1 MTSDW
6 QLWSTYLWR
15 RVGLL
20 VDVPR
25 EGKENLK
32 KNKTYCVQYKIACIF
47 VFTNF
52 SWPPGKRYIVRILH
66 LKKLRFTKG
75 KFVWSSKMWEPRYLT
90 SSVFFFPPELAQF
103 LSQELFFSF
112 FPTVLH
118 GKTCLPT
125 FFQTALESPHN
136 GEAPIEGAGQNLL
149 EQGKRVIVAVFC
161 AWEQGK
167 QKNRLRIT
175 AFMWEQIGQL
185 SNEGRLVI
193 FVTNFS
199 IPILANQFS
208 WGLRELKPFKN
219 NGKKFP
225 GLRRAFCLPPY
236 CP

>member
-1 MTSDW
+1 MYS
-6 QLWSTYLWR
+6 
-15 RVGLL
+15 
-20 VDVPR
+20 
-25 EGKENLK
+25 
-32 KNKTYCVQYKIACIF
+32 I
-47 VFTNF
+47 
-52 SWPPGKRYIVRILH
+52 
-66 LKKLRFTKG
+66 KLRAFSFSLISLDHLEKDI
-75 KFVWSSKMWEPRYLT
+75 L
-90 SSVFFFPPELAQF
+90 SVYYTWRNWGSQKVSFYEVLKCGSQDIWLLQSFFFPPELTQF
-103 LSQELFFSF
+103 LFQELFFSF
-112 FPTVLH
+112 FPILH

-125 FFQTALESPHN
+125 FFQTALASPHN

-167 QKNRLRIT
+167 QKNRLRTT

-185 SNEGRLVI
+185 SNEGRPVI

-199 IPILANQFS
+199 IPILANQFFL
-208 WGLRELKPFKN
+208 GLRELKPFKN

>member
-1 MTSDW
+1 MGAKISD
-6 QLWSTYLWR
+6 
-15 RVGLL
+15 
-20 VDVPR
+20 
-25 EGKENLK
+25 
-32 KNKTYCVQYKIACIF
+32 F
-47 VFTNF
+47 F
-52 SWPPGKRYIVRILH
+52 SH
-66 LKKLRFTKG
+66 
-75 KFVWSSKMWEPRYLT
+75 
-90 SSVFFFPPELAQF
+90 FFFPPELTHF
-103 LSQELFFSF
+103 LFQELFFSF
-112 FPTVLH
+112 FPILH

-125 FFQTALESPHN
+125 FFQTALASPHN

-167 QKNRLRIT
+167 QKNRLRTT

-185 SNEGRLVI
+185 SNEGRPVI

-199 IPILANQFS
+199 IPILANQFFL
-208 WGLRELKPFKN
+208 GLRELKPFKN